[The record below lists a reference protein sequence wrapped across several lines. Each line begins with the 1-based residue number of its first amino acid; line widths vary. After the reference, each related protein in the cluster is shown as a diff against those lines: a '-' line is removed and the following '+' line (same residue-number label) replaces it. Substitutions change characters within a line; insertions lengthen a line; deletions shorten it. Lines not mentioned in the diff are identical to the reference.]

1 MNKYPRSIRY
11 ALSTYSNN
19 LRKEKE
25 RNKSE
30 SQRLYSQGNLFSN
43 SLNEDNNSKMSQI
56 IYPYNYQNPLHNK
69 YTYNINS
76 EMDDIKNKTE
86 ARQLIEQTKKMM
98 EEYSKNKLKKQSGNN
113 NNQIQN
119 VKKSKNKFKLNF
131 DNNFKNK
138 SATNFDL
145 HLNFNSGNNL
155 ENNTNT
161 IKKSSLLN
169 RDYLDQLAGK
179 PDSIDTLTQ
188 KLIYKNKE
196 IKILERELKE
206 RTNQLKA
213 CQDKLNAK
221 NIEIKKL
228 LEDLDNERTSSLK
241 VENAKLNKKIFNL
254 EKSNDDMKRICDKNI
269 EELKNKLNELNI
281 LLENYKNKNADLENK
296 NLLLRQDNEKLR
308 LLLDEKENLSM
319 VLQEKN
325 DVEKKSNEVQIAE
338 INNLKMNLENIIVV
352 LKTLFNK
359 ESQIYEKRDIFL
371 RKLNNLKISQDQ
383 GMNLGPIG
391 NSNNLSNNYYNYEN
405 GERFINNEQNN
416 FNYNDNI

>member
-1 MNKYPRSIRY
+1 MNNYPRSIRY

-30 SQRLYSQGNLFSN
+30 SHRLYSQGNLFYN
-43 SLNEDNNSKMSQI
+43 SLIDDNNSKISQNV
-56 IYPYNYQNPLHNK
+56 YPNNYQNSSKNK
-69 YTYNINS
+69 YKYYINS

-98 EEYSKNKLKKQSGNN
+98 EEYSKNKLKKQSGYN
-113 NNQIQN
+113 NNQLLN
-119 VKKSKNKFKLNF
+119 LKNSTNKSKFN

-138 SATNFDL
+138 STSNFDL

-155 ENNTNT
+155 ENNSNT

-169 RDYLDQLAGK
+169 KDYLDQLAGK

-213 CQDKLNAK
+213 CQEKLNSK

-228 LEDLDNERTSSLK
+228 LENLDNERSSSLK

-254 EKSNDDMKRICDKNI
+254 EKNNEDMKRICDKNI
-269 EELKNKLNELNI
+269 EELKNKLNDLNN
-281 LLENYKNKNADLENK
+281 LLETYKNKNTDLENK

-308 LLLDEKENLSM
+308 LLLEEKENLSM

-325 DVEKKSNEVQIAE
+325 DVEKRSNEVQIAE

-359 ESQIYEKRDIFL
+359 ESQIYENRNSFL
-371 RKLNNLKISQDQ
+371 NK
-383 GMNLGPIG
+383 
-391 NSNNLSNNYYNYEN
+391 LSNLDLRRRIQDNRKVNYYDYGN
-405 GERFINNEQNN
+405 INN
-416 FNYNDNI
+416 YNGGNI

>member
-19 LRKEKE
+19 LRKEKD

-30 SQRLYSQGNLFSN
+30 SQRLYSQGNLFSH
-43 SLNEDNNSKMSQI
+43 SINEENNSKLSQK
-56 IYPYNYQNPLHNK
+56 IYPYNYQNSLLNK

-98 EEYSKNKLKKQSGNN
+98 EEYSKNKLKKQPGYNTNNN
-113 NNQIQN
+113 NNQQPN
-119 VKKSKNKFKLNF
+119 LKNSKNKIQLHN
-131 DNNFKNK
+131 NNFKNK
-138 SATNFDL
+138 SASNFDL

-155 ENNTNT
+155 ENNSNT

-169 RDYLDQLAGK
+169 KDFLDQLAGK
-179 PDSIDTLTQ
+179 PDSIDTLIQ

-213 CQDKLNAK
+213 CQEKLNAK

-228 LEDLDNERTSSLK
+228 LENLDNERTSSLK
-241 VENAKLNKKIFNL
+241 VENAKLSKKIFNL

-269 EELKNKLNELNI
+269 EELSNKLNDLNN
-281 LLENYKNKNADLENK
+281 LLETYKNRNADLENK
-296 NLLLRQDNEKLR
+296 NLILRQDNEKLR
-308 LLLDEKENLSM
+308 ILLEEKENLSM

-325 DVEKKSNEVQIAE
+325 DVEKKSNEVNNAE
-338 INNLKMNLENIIVV
+338 ISNLKMNLENIIVV

-359 ESQIYEKRDIFL
+359 ESQIYENRNNFL
-371 RKLNNLKISQDQ
+371 NK
-383 GMNLGPIG
+383 
-391 NSNNLSNNYYNYEN
+391 LSNLDMRRRIQDNRKVNYYDYGNINGYN
-405 GERFINNEQNN
+405 GE
-416 FNYNDNI
+416 NI

>member
-43 SLNEDNNSKMSQI
+43 SLNEDNNSKMSQN

-119 VKKSKNKFKLNF
+119 VKNSKNKFKLNY

-169 RDYLDQLAGK
+169 KDYLDQLAGK

-325 DVEKKSNEVQIAE
+325 EVEKKSSEVQIAE

-359 ESQIYEKRDIFL
+359 ESQIYENRNSFL
-371 RKLNNLKISQDQ
+371 NK
-383 GMNLGPIG
+383 
-391 NSNNLSNNYYNYEN
+391 LSNLDLRRRIQDNRQVDYYDYGNINNYN
-405 GERFINNEQNN
+405 GE
-416 FNYNDNI
+416 NI

>member
-25 RNKSE
+25 HNKSE

-43 SLNEDNNSKMSQI
+43 SLNEDNNSKMSQN

-119 VKKSKNKFKLNF
+119 VKNLKNKFKLNY

-169 RDYLDQLAGK
+169 KDYLDQLAGK

-359 ESQIYEKRDIFL
+359 ESQIYENRNNFL
-371 RKLNNLKISQDQ
+371 NK
-383 GMNLGPIG
+383 
-391 NSNNLSNNYYNYEN
+391 LSNLDLRRRIQDNRQVDYYDYGNINNYN
-405 GERFINNEQNN
+405 GE
-416 FNYNDNI
+416 NI

>member
-19 LRKEKE
+19 LRKEKD

-30 SQRLYSQGNLFSN
+30 SQRLYSQGNLFSH
-43 SLNEDNNSKMSQI
+43 SINEENNSKLSQK
-56 IYPYNYQNPLHNK
+56 IYPYNYQNSLLNK

-98 EEYSKNKLKKQSGNN
+98 EEYSENKLKKQPGYNTNNN
-113 NNQIQN
+113 NNQQPN
-119 VKKSKNKFKLNF
+119 LKNSKNKIQLHN
-131 DNNFKNK
+131 NNFKNK
-138 SATNFDL
+138 SASNFDL

-155 ENNTNT
+155 ENNSNT

-169 RDYLDQLAGK
+169 KDFLDQLAGK

-213 CQDKLNAK
+213 CQEKLNAK

-228 LEDLDNERTSSLK
+228 LENLDNERTSSLK
-241 VENAKLNKKIFNL
+241 VENAKLSKKIFNL

-269 EELKNKLNELNI
+269 EELSNKLNDLNN
-281 LLENYKNKNADLENK
+281 LLETYKNRNADLENK
-296 NLLLRQDNEKLR
+296 NLILRQDNEKLR
-308 LLLDEKENLSM
+308 IILEEKENLSM

-325 DVEKKSNEVQIAE
+325 DVEKKSNEVNNAE
-338 INNLKMNLENIIVV
+338 ISNLKMNLENIIVV

-359 ESQIYEKRDIFL
+359 ESQIYENRNNFL
-371 RKLNNLKISQDQ
+371 NK
-383 GMNLGPIG
+383 
-391 NSNNLSNNYYNYEN
+391 LSNLDMRRRIQDNRKVNYYDYGNINGYNEEN
-405 GERFINNEQNN
+405 I
-416 FNYNDNI
+416 

>member
-43 SLNEDNNSKMSQI
+43 SLNEDNNSKMSQN

-98 EEYSKNKLKKQSGNN
+98 EEYSKNKLKKQSGNI

-119 VKKSKNKFKLNF
+119 VKNSKNKFKLNY

-169 RDYLDQLAGK
+169 KDYLDQLAGK

-359 ESQIYEKRDIFL
+359 ESQIYENRNNFL
-371 RKLNNLKISQDQ
+371 NK
-383 GMNLGPIG
+383 
-391 NSNNLSNNYYNYEN
+391 LSNLDLRRRIQDNRQVDYYDYGNINNYN
-405 GERFINNEQNN
+405 GE
-416 FNYNDNI
+416 NI

>member
-43 SLNEDNNSKMSQI
+43 SLNEDNNSKMSQN
-56 IYPYNYQNPLHNK
+56 IYPYNYPNPLHNK
-69 YTYNINS
+69 NKYNINS

-98 EEYSKNKLKKQSGNN
+98 EEYSKNKLKKQSGYN

-119 VKKSKNKFKLNF
+119 AINSKNKFKLNN
-131 DNNFKNK
+131 DNNIKNK

-169 RDYLDQLAGK
+169 KDYLDQLAGK
-179 PDSIDTLTQ
+179 PDSIDSLTQ

-206 RTNQLKA
+206 KTNQLKA
-213 CQDKLNAK
+213 CQDKLNVK

-254 EKSNDDMKRICDKNI
+254 EKSNDDMKRICDRNI
-269 EELKNKLNELNI
+269 EDLKNKLNELNI
-281 LLENYKNKNADLENK
+281 LLESYKNKNADLENK

-308 LLLDEKENLSM
+308 LLLEEKENLSM

-325 DVEKKSNEVQIAE
+325 EVEKKSNEVQIAE

-359 ESQIYEKRDIFL
+359 ESQIYENRNNFL
-371 RKLNNLKISQDQ
+371 NK
-383 GMNLGPIG
+383 
-391 NSNNLSNNYYNYEN
+391 LSNLDLRRRIQENRQVEYYDFGNINNYN
-405 GERFINNEQNN
+405 GE
-416 FNYNDNI
+416 NI

>member
-30 SQRLYSQGNLFSN
+30 SHRLYSQGNLFSN
-43 SLNEDNNSKMSQI
+43 SLNDDNNSKISQNV
-56 IYPYNYQNPLHNK
+56 YPYNYQNSSKNK
-69 YTYNINS
+69 YKYYINS

-98 EEYSKNKLKKQSGNN
+98 EEYSKNKLKKQSGYN
-113 NNQIQN
+113 NNQLLN
-119 VKKSKNKFKLNF
+119 LKNSTNKSKLN

-138 SATNFDL
+138 STSNFDL

-155 ENNTNT
+155 ENNSNT

-169 RDYLDQLAGK
+169 KDYLDQLAGK

-213 CQDKLNAK
+213 CQEKLNSK

-228 LEDLDNERTSSLK
+228 LENLDNERSSSLK

-254 EKSNDDMKRICDKNI
+254 EKSNEDMKRICDKNI
-269 EELKNKLNELNI
+269 EELKNKLNDLNN
-281 LLENYKNKNADLENK
+281 LLETYKNKNTDLENK

-308 LLLDEKENLSM
+308 LLLEEKENLSM

-325 DVEKKSNEVQIAE
+325 DVEKRSNEVQIAE

-359 ESQIYEKRDIFL
+359 ESQIYENRNGFL
-371 RKLNNLKISQDQ
+371 NK
-383 GMNLGPIG
+383 
-391 NSNNLSNNYYNYEN
+391 LSNLDLRRRIQDNRKVNYYDYGN
-405 GERFINNEQNN
+405 INN
-416 FNYNDNI
+416 YNGGNI

>member
-43 SLNEDNNSKMSQI
+43 SLNEDNNSKMSQN

-119 VKKSKNKFKLNF
+119 VKNSKNKFKLNF

-161 IKKSSLLN
+161 IKKTSLLN
-169 RDYLDQLAGK
+169 KDYLDQLAGK

-325 DVEKKSNEVQIAE
+325 DIEKKSNEVQIAE

-359 ESQIYEKRDIFL
+359 ESQIYENRNNFL
-371 RKLNNLKISQDQ
+371 NK
-383 GMNLGPIG
+383 
-391 NSNNLSNNYYNYEN
+391 LSNLDLRRRIQDNRQVDYYDYGNINNYN
-405 GERFINNEQNN
+405 GE
-416 FNYNDNI
+416 NI

>member
-19 LRKEKE
+19 LRKERE

-30 SQRLYSQGNLFSN
+30 SHRLYSQGNLFYN
-43 SLNEDNNSKMSQI
+43 SLIDDNNSKISQNV
-56 IYPYNYQNPLHNK
+56 YPNNYQNSSKNK
-69 YTYNINS
+69 YKYYINS

-98 EEYSKNKLKKQSGNN
+98 EEYSKNKLKKQSGYN
-113 NNQIQN
+113 NNQLLN
-119 VKKSKNKFKLNF
+119 LKNSTNKSKLN

-138 SATNFDL
+138 STSNFDL

-155 ENNTNT
+155 ENNSNT

-169 RDYLDQLAGK
+169 KDYLDQLAGK

-213 CQDKLNAK
+213 CQEKLNSK

-228 LEDLDNERTSSLK
+228 LENLDNERSSSLK

-254 EKSNDDMKRICDKNI
+254 EKSNEDMKRICDKNI
-269 EELKNKLNELNI
+269 EELKNKLNDLNN
-281 LLENYKNKNADLENK
+281 LLETYKNKNTDLENK

-308 LLLDEKENLSM
+308 LLLEEKENLSM

-325 DVEKKSNEVQIAE
+325 DVEKRSNEVQIAE

-359 ESQIYEKRDIFL
+359 ESQIYENRNGFL
-371 RKLNNLKISQDQ
+371 NK
-383 GMNLGPIG
+383 
-391 NSNNLSNNYYNYEN
+391 LSNLDLRRRIQDNRKVNYYDYGN
-405 GERFINNEQNN
+405 INN
-416 FNYNDNI
+416 YNGGNI

>member
-19 LRKEKE
+19 LRKEKD

-43 SLNEDNNSKMSQI
+43 SINEENNSKLSQK
-56 IYPYNYQNPLHNK
+56 IYPYNYQNSLLNK
-69 YTYNINS
+69 DTYNINS

-98 EEYSKNKLKKQSGNN
+98 EEYSKNKLKKQPGYNTNNN
-113 NNQIQN
+113 NNQQPN
-119 VKKSKNKFKLNF
+119 LKNSKNKIQLHN
-131 DNNFKNK
+131 NNFKNK
-138 SATNFDL
+138 SASNFDL

-155 ENNTNT
+155 ENNSNT

-169 RDYLDQLAGK
+169 KDFLDQLAGK

-213 CQDKLNAK
+213 CQEKLNAK

-228 LEDLDNERTSSLK
+228 LENLDNERTSSLK
-241 VENAKLNKKIFNL
+241 VENAKLSKKIFNL

-269 EELKNKLNELNI
+269 EELSNKLNDLNN
-281 LLENYKNKNADLENK
+281 LLETYKNRNADLENK
-296 NLLLRQDNEKLR
+296 NLILRQDNEKLR
-308 LLLDEKENLSM
+308 ILLEEKENLSM

-325 DVEKKSNEVQIAE
+325 DVEKKSNEVNNAE
-338 INNLKMNLENIIVV
+338 ISNLKMNLENIIVV

-359 ESQIYEKRDIFL
+359 ESQIYENRNNFL
-371 RKLNNLKISQDQ
+371 NK
-383 GMNLGPIG
+383 
-391 NSNNLSNNYYNYEN
+391 LSNLDMRRRIQDNRKVNYYDYGNINGYN
-405 GERFINNEQNN
+405 GE
-416 FNYNDNI
+416 NI

>member
-43 SLNEDNNSKMSQI
+43 SLNEDNNSKMSQN
-56 IYPYNYQNPLHNK
+56 IYPYNYQNPLNNK

-119 VKKSKNKFKLNF
+119 VKNSKNKFKLNY

-161 IKKSSLLN
+161 IKKTSLLN
-169 RDYLDQLAGK
+169 KDYLDQLAGK

-228 LEDLDNERTSSLK
+228 LEDLDNERTNSLK

-359 ESQIYEKRDIFL
+359 ESQIYENRNNFL
-371 RKLNNLKISQDQ
+371 NK
-383 GMNLGPIG
+383 
-391 NSNNLSNNYYNYEN
+391 LSNLDLRRRIQDNRQVDYYDYGNINNYN
-405 GERFINNEQNN
+405 GE
-416 FNYNDNI
+416 NI

>member
-1 MNKYPRSIRY
+1 MNKYHRSIRY

-43 SLNEDNNSKMSQI
+43 SLNEDNNSKMSQN

-119 VKKSKNKFKLNF
+119 VKNSKNKFKLNY

-161 IKKSSLLN
+161 IKKTSLLN
-169 RDYLDQLAGK
+169 KDYLDQLAGK

-359 ESQIYEKRDIFL
+359 ESQIYENRNNFL
-371 RKLNNLKISQDQ
+371 NK
-383 GMNLGPIG
+383 
-391 NSNNLSNNYYNYEN
+391 LSNLDLRRRIQDNRQVDYYDYGNINNYN
-405 GERFINNEQNN
+405 GE
-416 FNYNDNI
+416 NI